1 MANFEAKEFMF
12 SDINDGQRYQNGNV
26 VDAEAIN
33 KPIEASMWAVN
44 KAQELQSEFERMF
57 GSMTNVAEEGA

>member
-12 SDINDGQRYQNGNV
+12 SDINGGQRYKDGDV
-26 VDAEAIN
+26 VYAEAIN

-57 GSMTNVAEEGA
+57 GNITNVEQEGA